1 MNRHDDRI
9 SLADM
14 LIYAT
19 KAVVMIGE
27 TSPDE
32 LERNEMQQLALR
44 KLVEIVGE
52 AANRVSPTTQQ
63 RHPEIPWPQIIGMRN
78 RLIHGYDVVNL
89 NILWDTITNEL
100 PLLIEQLQAI
110 VGAGDSMVRYPR
122 VRILNKADIMP
133 VIERALTED
142 VGDGDITTKWTV
154 PLTKQAK
161 AKIIAR
167 ADGVIAGLDVARWV
181 FEAVEESI
189 VFKAD
194 MKDGERVVDGDVLA
208 EVSGPARGLLTG
220 ERVALNFLQRM
231 SGIATMTAQF
241 VEAVKGTQT
250 RILDTRKTAPGLRL
264 LDKYAVSTGGG
275 VNHRVGLFDMVL
287 MKENHIEAADG
298 IGPALLSVWKGM
310 DFEGREV
317 PVEVEVETL
326 SELDEVLVLGADR
339 VMLDNMSLDE
349 MCEAVEKVR
358 KLKGKRPE
366 LEASGNVSL
375 DSVRAIAETGVDL
388 ISVGA
393 LTHSVKA
400 LDISMLFR

>member
-1 MNRHDDRI
+1 M
-9 SLADM
+9 
-14 LIYAT
+14 
-19 KAVVMIGE
+19 
-27 TSPDE
+27 
-32 LERNEMQQLALR
+32 
-44 KLVEIVGE
+44 
-52 AANRVSPTTQQ
+52 
-63 RHPEIPWPQIIGMRN
+63 
-78 RLIHGYDVVNL
+78 
-89 NILWDTITNEL
+89 
-100 PLLIEQLQAI
+100 
-110 VGAGDSMVRYPR
+110 
-122 VRILNKADIMP
+122 LNKKDIMP
-133 VIERALTED
+133 VIERALIED

-154 PLTKQAK
+154 PLAKQAK

-167 ADGVIAGLDVARWV
+167 ADGLIAGLDAAQWV
-181 FEAVEESI
+181 FEAVDGAI
-189 VFKAD
+189 VFEAQVE
-194 MKDGERVVDGDVLA
+194 DGERVASGDVLA

-241 VEAVKGTQT
+241 VEAVKGTNA

-264 LDKYAVSTGGG
+264 LDKYAVVAGGG
-275 VNHRVGLFDMVL
+275 MNHRVGLFDMVL

-349 MCEAVEKVR
+349 MREAVQKVQ

-400 LDISMLFR
+400 LDISLLFR

>member
-1 MNRHDDRI
+1 M
-9 SLADM
+9 
-14 LIYAT
+14 
-19 KAVVMIGE
+19 
-27 TSPDE
+27 
-32 LERNEMQQLALR
+32 
-44 KLVEIVGE
+44 
-52 AANRVSPTTQQ
+52 
-63 RHPEIPWPQIIGMRN
+63 
-78 RLIHGYDVVNL
+78 
-89 NILWDTITNEL
+89 
-100 PLLIEQLQAI
+100 
-110 VGAGDSMVRYPR
+110 
-122 VRILNKADIMP
+122 LNKKDIMP
-133 VIERALTED
+133 VIERALAED

-167 ADGVIAGLDVARWV
+167 SDGVITGLDVARWV
-181 FEAVEESI
+181 FEAVEEAI
-189 VFKAD
+189 VFEAYVE
-194 MKDGERVVDGDVLA
+194 DGARVADGDVLA

-241 VEAVKGTQT
+241 VDAVKGTQA

-264 LDKYAVSTGGG
+264 LDKYAVVAGGG

-310 DFEGREV
+310 DFEDREV

-349 MCEAVEKVR
+349 MCEAVEKVK
-358 KLKGKRPE
+358 KLRGKRPE

-400 LDISMLFR
+400 LDISMLFDRKQNVAPVRK

>member
-1 MNRHDDRI
+1 
-9 SLADM
+9 M
-14 LIYAT
+14 L
-19 KAVVMIGE
+19 KRE
-27 TSPDE
+27 
-32 LERNEMQQLALR
+32 
-44 KLVEIVGE
+44 
-52 AANRVSPTTQQ
+52 
-63 RHPEIPWPQIIGMRN
+63 
-78 RLIHGYDVVNL
+78 
-89 NILWDTITNEL
+89 
-100 PLLIEQLQAI
+100 
-110 VGAGDSMVRYPR
+110 
-122 VRILNKADIMP
+122 DIMP
-133 VIERALTED
+133 VIERALIED

-181 FEAVEESI
+181 FEAVEEAI
-189 VFKAD
+189 VFEAYVE
-194 MKDGERVVDGDVLA
+194 DGERVADGDILA

-241 VEAVKGTQT
+241 VDAIKGTQT

-349 MCEAVEKVR
+349 MCESVEKVR